1 MFKGNVKMAWAAI
14 KSARWR
20 SFLTMLGV
28 IIGVVSVV
36 TIVSLGEGVKRQVA
50 GQINSIGDDIVT
62 VLPGVSSQST
72 AGGLIGQGIAT
83 RGTQS
88 LSDRDYAIVDQT
100 EGAALTVPFSAVSG
114 VPQVESRTY
123 PEATIF
129 GTNQDMAA
137 VLQLKVEYG
146 VFLSEAD
153 QNRQVAVIGKSVAEK
168 LFQENVPIGRTL
180 KIRDQDFLVRGV
192 LEETKTSPLS
202 TLPNYNQAILI
213 PYPVAASLA
222 GGNAPINQILTKPR
236 DGVPPEQI
244 RDAISQRLYFAHGK
258 QNDVTILTQEDV
270 LSANSDIL
278 SLLTQLITAVA
289 AVSLLVGGIGIMN
302 IMLVAVS
309 ERTGE
314 IGIRKAI
321 GATNSQI
328 LGQFLVEA
336 VVLSLAGGILGVLL
350 AIALN
355 FVIRI
360 LTNLQPAV
368 SLPVILISVGVSVL
382 VGIVFGIAPAVKA
395 ARKHPIDALR
405 QLS

>member
-36 TIVSLGEGVKRQVA
+36 TIVSLGEGVKRQIA
-50 GQINSIGDDIVT
+50 GQIESFDSEIVT
-62 VLPGVSSQST
+62 VLPGVTTTNPTQ
-72 AGGLIGQGIAT
+72 GLVGQGLGT
-83 RGTQS
+83 RGNQT
-88 LSDRDYAIVDQT
+88 LSDRDYAIADQT
-100 EGAALTVPFSAVSG
+100 DGVAFTVPFSTVSG

-123 PEATIF
+123 PEAAVF

-137 VLQLKVEYG
+137 VMQLKVEFG
-146 VFLSEAD
+146 VFFSEGD
-153 QNRQVAVIGKSVAEK
+153 QNRQVAVIGKTVAEQ
-168 LFQENVPIGRTL
+168 LFQENVPIGRSL
-180 KIRDQDFLVRGV
+180 SIRGEDFVVRGV
-192 LEETKTSPLS
+192 LEESKTSPFS
-202 TLPNYNQAILI
+202 VLPNYNQSVLI
-213 PYPVAASLA
+213 PYPVASRLA
-222 GGNAPINQILTKPR
+222 GGAAPINQIIAAPDK
-236 DGVPPEQI
+236 GVAPEKV
-244 RDAISQRLYFAHGK
+244 RDAIAQRLYFAHGK
-258 QNDVTILTQEDV
+258 QKDVAILTQDD
-270 LSANSDIL
+270 LLATNRDTL

-336 VVLSLAGGILGVLL
+336 IVLSLAGGIIGVLL
-350 AIALN
+350 AIAVN
-355 FVIRI
+355 FLIRI
-360 LTNLQPAV
+360 FTTLQPAV

-382 VGIVFGIAPAVKA
+382 VGVIFGITPAVKA

-405 QLS
+405 QQ